1 MQLQEFIDSVGQPQL
16 AEMMKVT
23 TATISGWRT
32 YKIAP
37 PPLEAFKLIE
47 ISHGALTWE
56 NIYDPFIDSYLKRNN
71 IKREKIGVQLSFPF

>member
-1 MQLQEFIDSVGQPQL
+1 MQLQEFIDSIGQPQI

-23 TATISGWRT
+23 TQTVSNWRT
-32 YKIAP
+32 YKVAP

-47 ISHGALTWE
+47 ISHGALSWAS
-56 NIYDPFIDSYLKRNN
+56 IYDPFIDSYFKANN